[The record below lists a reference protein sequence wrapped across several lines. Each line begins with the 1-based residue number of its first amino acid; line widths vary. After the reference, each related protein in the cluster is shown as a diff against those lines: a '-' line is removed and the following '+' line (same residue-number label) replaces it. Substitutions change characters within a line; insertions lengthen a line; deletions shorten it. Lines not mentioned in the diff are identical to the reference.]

1 MKTLLKYL
9 VEEIIGIT
17 DFTIKENE
25 ENSFKTYELLVPTE
39 YIGLIIGKNGKT
51 IKTLRNLM
59 KVRAILDKVR
69 FNLVVTSSN

>member
-9 VEEIIGIT
+9 VEEITGIT
-17 DFTIKENE
+17 DFTIKESE
-25 ENSFKTYELLVPTE
+25 ENSFKTYELLVPSE
-39 YIGLIIGKNGKT
+39 YVGLIIGKNGKT

>member
-1 MKTLLKYL
+1 MKKLLKYL

-25 ENSFKTYELLVPTE
+25 ENSFKTYELLVPSE
-39 YIGLIIGKNGKT
+39 YVGLIIGKNGKT